1 MITLEQV
8 AGWAAVVAAVSTVIG
23 AVFLGLFFSR
33 GQPWGTLNDV
43 ASIVLMIATM
53 PVALIV
59 ARIES
64 GREPTLAVV
73 IAAIGMAGMIV
84 ASIAQA
90 LLVARIRTYQQL
102 LPWTL
107 GGGAVVGVWYVLL
120 GVVAWSGSLPQPL
133 PSLAIVSGM
142 GFIAIGYGFTVGN
155 ERHPASFVGGIVLL
169 LASTAFLAWLGFTLL
184 SEGIVEGTAWSG

>member
-1 MITLEQV
+1 MIDLQTL
-8 AGWAAVVAAVSTVIG
+8 AGWSAVVAAVSTVIG

-33 GQPWGTLNDV
+33 GQPWGTLNDL

-53 PVALIV
+53 PVAVMV

-73 IAAIGMAGMIV
+73 IAVIGIAGMV
-84 ASIAQA
+84 GASIAQA

-107 GGGAVVGVWYVLL
+107 GSGAVVGVWYVLV
-120 GVVAWSGSLPQPL
+120 GVVAWSGSLLQPL
-133 PSLAIVSGM
+133 PSLAIVSGI

-155 ERHPASFVGGIVLL
+155 ERHPVSIIGGIVLL
-169 LASTAFLAWLGFTLL
+169 LASTAFLAWLGSDLL
-184 SEGIVEGTAWSG
+184 SARFVEAGAWSA